1 MRERR
6 LIVDRLQ
13 TRSFR
18 NSPEIANV
26 RFDCRSGRRRDY
38 SARYVTALRSSLRLS
53 LPVAVFG
60 SAFTNSISR
69 GYL

>member
-1 MRERR
+1 MANLFR
-6 LIVDRLQ
+6 LIGNVVRML
-13 TRSFR
+13 TRSERLPKQVEQPQFAAARR
-18 NSPEIANV
+18 NSV
-26 RFDCRSGRRRDY
+26 
-38 SARYVTALRSSLRLS
+38 RLS